1 MPAAAP
7 PTLTVASSV
16 PAGAAALVVGLTPG
30 DDIGVLDTASR
41 SALTAFGT
49 DADAVIGV
57 LTREKIKGGAGDIA
71 ALPVGGRLVLAA
83 GLGEQTPRDFRRAG
97 AAIVRRLKSVESA
110 AVVIGRAS
118 DAQVRALAEGLLLGG
133 YSFKLT
139 SSEAASPA
147 LAITIVVERADTRSE
162 ALRVG
167 VVTASATRL
176 ARDLANTPSSTKT
189 PAWLAKQAVA
199 LARTSGLEARVR
211 DAGELRAEGFGGV
224 VAVGMGSVNPPRL
237 IELSYRP
244 PASTAVA
251 GHVVLVGK
259 GITFDSGGLS
269 LKPNAGMI
277 AMKTDMAAGGA
288 VIATMSAL
296 RDLGVRVRVT
306 GLIPAAENLPSGSA
320 QRPSDVITQY
330 GGTTVEVLNTDAEGR
345 LVLADALAYA
355 DAELD
360 PDVLIDLATLT
371 GAISVAL
378 GKRHAGL
385 FSADDR
391 LVADACRQRVMTA
404 ARPCGACRWSTTTG
418 RRSTLRWPTSPTCRS
433 MVARSSVRARS
444 WPPCSC
450 ANSSDADGGRIS
462 TSPASVEPTAT
473 STRSR
478 RVPPDS
484 ASACC
489 CTGLA
494 APTRCAA
501 CARATRCV

>member
-7 PTLTVASSV
+7 PTLTAAASV
-16 PAGAAALVVGLTPG
+16 PAGVAALVVVLTPG
-30 DDIGVLDTASR
+30 DEIGGLDPRSR
-41 SALTAFGT
+41 AAITAFG
-49 DADAVIGV
+49 ADVEAVV
-57 LTREKIKGGAGDIA
+57 AVATREKVKGNVGDIA
-71 ALPVGGRLVLAA
+71 ALPVDSRLILVA
-83 GLGEQTPRDFRRAG
+83 GVGEQTARDFRRAG

-110 AVVIGRAS
+110 AVVVGPAS
-118 DAQVRALAEGLLLGG
+118 AAQVRALAEGLVLGG

-139 SSEAASPA
+139 SSTDSAPA
-147 LAITIVVERADTRSE
+147 PLQITIVVERPEKRAE

-167 VVTASATRL
+167 VITASATRL

-189 PAWLAKQAVA
+189 PAWLAKQAEA
-199 LARTSGLEARVR
+199 LARKSGLEVRVR
-211 DAGELRAEGFGGV
+211 DAGELRAGGFGGI

-244 PASTAVA
+244 PASTALA

-288 VIATMSAL
+288 VIAAMSAL

-371 GAISVAL
+371 GAISTAL

-391 LVADACRQRVMTA
+391 LVAALSSAGDDSGEAVWRMPMVDDYRPALDSSVADLANVSVDGGKEFSAGSIVA
-404 ARPCGACRWSTTTG
+404 ALFLREFVG
-418 RRSTLRWPTSPTCRS
+418 RRRWAHLDIAGVGR
-433 MVARSSVRARS
+433 
-444 WPPCSC
+444 
-450 ANSSDADGGRIS
+450 ADGDEHEVTKG
-462 TSPASVEPTAT
+462 AT
-473 STRSR
+473 GFGVRLLLHWLGG
-478 RVPPDS
+478 PDPLR
-484 ASACC
+484 
-489 CTGLA
+489 GL
-494 APTRCAA
+494 R
-501 CARATRCV
+501 